1 MRSKGR
7 VEMLRVA
14 IAEDDFR
21 IAQVQERFLLEVD
34 GVEVVGKALNAK
46 ETLGMLKEKKVDL
59 LLLDIYMPDEMGTD
73 LLPKIRAQFPQVD
86 VIVVTAATEK
96 NIVEICL
103 RNGVVNY
110 LIKPVMMESFIN
122 AIKQY
127 QEKKELFST
136 HEEVD
141 QSFIDA
147 YFGHVR
153 TKPKADKSLPSG
165 IDGIT
170 LQKSKDILKSIKG
183 ITIEEMGQQMGVSRT
198 TARRYLEYLV
208 STGECHVEYDYGII
222 GRPERKYYLA

>member
-1 MRSKGR
+1 
-7 VEMLRVA
+7 
-14 IAEDDFR
+14 
-21 IAQVQERFLLEVD
+21 
-34 GVEVVGKALNAK
+34 
-46 ETLGMLKEKKVDL
+46 
-59 LLLDIYMPDEMGTD
+59 MPDEMGTD

-153 TKPKADKSLPSG
+153 TKPIGDKSLP
-165 IDGIT
+165 
-170 LQKSKDILKSIKG
+170 
-183 ITIEEMGQQMGVSRT
+183 
-198 TARRYLEYLV
+198 
-208 STGECHVEYDYGII
+208 
-222 GRPERKYYLA
+222 

>member
-1 MRSKGR
+1 
-7 VEMLRVA
+7 MLRVA

-46 ETLGMLKEKKVDL
+46 ETLEMLKEKKVDL

-127 QEKKELFST
+127 QEKKELFSR

-183 ITIEEMGQQMGVSRT
+183 IT
-198 TARRYLEYLV
+198 
-208 STGECHVEYDYGII
+208 
-222 GRPERKYYLA
+222 

>member
-1 MRSKGR
+1 
-7 VEMLRVA
+7 MLRVA

-46 ETLGMLKEKKVDL
+46 ETLQMLKETKVDL

-147 YFGHVR
+147 YFGHAR
-153 TKPKADKSLPSG
+153 TKPKVDKSLPSG

-170 LQKSKDILKSIKG
+170 LQKSKDILKDIKG
-183 ITIEEMGQQMGVSRT
+183 ITIEEMGQKMGVSRT

-208 STGECHVEYDYGII
+208 SIDECHVEYDYGII

>member
-1 MRSKGR
+1 MKSKGR

-46 ETLGMLKEKKVDL
+46 ETLQMLKETKVDL

-136 HEEVD
+136 HE
-141 QSFIDA
+141 
-147 YFGHVR
+147 
-153 TKPKADKSLPSG
+153 
-165 IDGIT
+165 
-170 LQKSKDILKSIKG
+170 
-183 ITIEEMGQQMGVSRT
+183 
-198 TARRYLEYLV
+198 
-208 STGECHVEYDYGII
+208 
-222 GRPERKYYLA
+222 

>member
-46 ETLGMLKEKKVDL
+46 ETLQMLKETKVDL

-127 QEKKELFST
+127 QEKKELFNT

-147 YFGHVR
+147 YFGHAR

-170 LQKSKDILKSIKG
+170 LQKSKDILKDIKG
-183 ITIEEMGQQMGVSRT
+183 ITIEEMGQKMGVSRT

-208 STGECHVEYDYGII
+208 SIDECHVEYDYGII

>member
-1 MRSKGR
+1 
-7 VEMLRVA
+7 MLRVA

-46 ETLGMLKEKKVDL
+46 ETLEMLKEKKVDL

-122 AIKQY
+122 AIKQ
-127 QEKKELFST
+127 
-136 HEEVD
+136 
-141 QSFIDA
+141 
-147 YFGHVR
+147 
-153 TKPKADKSLPSG
+153 
-165 IDGIT
+165 
-170 LQKSKDILKSIKG
+170 
-183 ITIEEMGQQMGVSRT
+183 
-198 TARRYLEYLV
+198 
-208 STGECHVEYDYGII
+208 
-222 GRPERKYYLA
+222 

>member
-46 ETLGMLKEKKVDL
+46 ETLEMLKEKKVDL

-183 ITIEEMGQQMGVSRT
+183 ITIEEMGNKWE
-198 TARRYLEYLV
+198 YLERQL
-208 STGECHVEYDYGII
+208 DDI
-222 GRPERKYYLA
+222 

>member
-7 VEMLRVA
+7 IEMLRVA

-46 ETLGMLKEKKVDL
+46 ETLQMLKETKVDL

-127 QEKKELFST
+127 QEKKELFNT

-147 YFGHVR
+147 YFGHAR

-170 LQKSKDILKSIKG
+170 LQKSKDILKDIKG
-183 ITIEEMGQQMGVSRT
+183 ITIEEMGQKMGVSRT

-208 STGECHVEYDYGII
+208 SIDECHVEYDYGII